1 MTTKS
6 KIPLLIYTHSDC
18 SFIWSS
24 LVGQISQY
32 VRDVE
37 IHFAYNDTIDDIEKY
52 DIPESWIRHTYV
64 DNIVWTKRINS
75 ILKEID
81 CEYLLFIH
89 EDWIPTAPVSGKILD
104 EMYNFMSENSWDY
117 LLSYAHY
124 SVVESQ
130 DGIFTG
136 HDDYYFYKEDSHIFQ
151 PAIWKKTVFE
161 EFTNQLDKTKN
172 QNEDQDCLS
181 FMRSKNTYSVQN
193 VKTVRQYR
201 TTNSLI
207 FPHMHALSEGLW
219 NFTKYPTLK
228 KLLDGYGIDTDSR
241 GIHTWWE
248 LDTQ

>member
-1 MTTKS
+1 MKS
-6 KIPLLIYTHSDC
+6 KIPLFIYTHSDC
-18 SFIWSS
+18 SFIWSA
-24 LVGQISQY
+24 LIGQINEH
-32 VRDVE
+32 VKDIE
-37 IHFAYNDTIDDIEKY
+37 IHFAYNNTIDDIEKY
-52 DIPESWIRHTYV
+52 GIPKSWIRHTYT

-89 EDWIPTAPVSGKILD
+89 EDWIPTGIVSGKILD
-104 EMYNFMSENSWDY
+104 EMYNFMSKNSWDY
-117 LLSYAHY
+117 LLSYAHH

-136 HDDYYFYKEDSHIFQ
+136 YDDYYFYKEDSHIFQ
-151 PAIWKKTVFE
+151 PAIWKKTVFQ
-161 EFTNQLDKTKN
+161 EFTDKLDKAKN

-181 FMRSKNTYSVQN
+181 FMRSKNTYSIQN
-193 VKTVRQYR
+193 AKTVREYR

-228 KLLDGYGIDTDSR
+228 CLLDGYGIDTDSR

>member
-1 MTTKS
+1 MKS

-18 SFIWSS
+18 SFIWSA
-24 LVGQISQY
+24 LIGQINQY
-32 VRDVE
+32 VKDIE

-52 DIPESWIRHTYV
+52 GIPESWIRHTYV
-64 DNIVWTKRINS
+64 DNILWTKRINS

-81 CEYLLFIH
+81 CEYIFFIH
-89 EDWIPTAPVSGKILD
+89 EDWIPTALVSGKIFD
-104 EMYNFMSENSWDY
+104 KMYDFMSQNSWDY

-136 HDDYYFYKEDSHIFQ
+136 YDDYYFYKEDSHIFQ
-151 PAIWKKTVFE
+151 PAIWKKDVFE
-161 EFTNQLDKTKN
+161 EFTNKLDKAKN

-219 NFTKYPTLK
+219 NFAKYPTLK
-228 KLLDGYGIDTDSR
+228 ELMDSYGIDTDSR
-241 GIHTWWE
+241 GIHKWWE

>member
-1 MTTKS
+1 
-6 KIPLLIYTHSDC
+6 
-18 SFIWSS
+18 
-24 LVGQISQY
+24 
-32 VRDVE
+32 
-37 IHFAYNDTIDDIEKY
+37 
-52 DIPESWIRHTYV
+52 
-64 DNIVWTKRINS
+64 
-75 ILKEID
+75 
-81 CEYLLFIH
+81 
-89 EDWIPTAPVSGKILD
+89 
-104 EMYNFMSENSWDY
+104 MYNFMSENSWDY